1 MRKNS
6 LRTILLSLLVF
17 SLLFS
22 LGAFTAFAEDAVV
35 IGDEVNVRTGP
46 GTAYSA
52 FTTLKKDTVVN
63 VTNRSNAEWYLVS
76 WDGNSGYV
84 ASKFLLLSEE
94 SNASEITVTQEESP
108 GYINGM
114 YVCLRSGPGTS
125 HSVLGTYSNGKTLTI
140 NGYSGDWVSVTID
153 GKAGFIY
160 RDYVGVGSVSAAVI
174 EVDEPYGGTPVVGQS
189 SASGSN
195 GGGTV
200 IVVGGNSEPT
210 PAPSVVPVVTEPSPS
225 PSPVP
230 SAAPESEPSSD
241 TPSSPPVTG
250 TVVII
255 NGSTSTPIATT
266 PAPSASASDASDG
279 NTGAATDWNG
289 EITGNYVRFRKGPG
303 TTYSIIGTYNSGTKL
318 TILSQ
323 DGQWTAVVINGI
335 SGYVYSDYVAYTAA
349 PESTSP
355 EAETPSEDSADS
367 STVSMTLGLSTPSD
381 STASAGVK
389 DGYITG
395 NNVRLREEP
404 STTSRILAELSYG
417 CSLKIT
423 GVSGSWTKV
432 ICGGIEGFVS
442 SDFVATGT
450 YAPASGISTAHGAEL
465 GKEIANYALTF
476 VGYRYTWGGNSP
488 ATGFDCS
495 GFVQYIFS
503 QFGYTTSRV
512 ANDVTSDGVHVDP
525 ADIQPG
531 DVLCFYSS
539 SNYVGHVGIYIG
551 NNTFVHAA
559 NSATGVVTTSLSNNY
574 YASRGYEIRRII

>member
-6 LRTILLSLLVF
+6 IRTILLSLLVF

-22 LGAFTAFAEDAVV
+22 LSAFTAFAEDAVV

-46 GTAYSA
+46 GTAYAA
-52 FTTLKKDTVVN
+52 FTSLKKDTVVN

-84 ASKFLLLSEE
+84 ASKFLRLTEE
-94 SNASEITVTQEESP
+94 DNASEITVTQEESP

-125 HSVLGTYSNGKTLTI
+125 YSILGTYSNGKTLTI

-174 EVDEPYGGTPVVGQS
+174 VVDDPYGGTPVAGQS
-189 SASGSN
+189 SGSGSN

-200 IVVGGNSEPT
+200 IVVGGNSDPS
-210 PAPSVVPVVTEPSPS
+210 PVPSVVPVVTDPTPSPS
-225 PSPVP
+225 PSPDVNTEP
-230 SAAPESEPSSD
+230 EPSSD
-241 TPSSPPVTG
+241 STAAPPATG
-250 TVVII
+250 TVVVI
-255 NGSTSTPIATT
+255 NGSTNAPITTT
-266 PAPSASASDASDG
+266 PAPSASASGDSEESAGTVS
-279 NTGAATDWNG
+279 DWNG

-303 TTYSIIGTYNSGTKL
+303 TTYSIIGTYNSGTKVK
-318 TILSQ
+318 ILSQ
-323 DGQWTAVVINGI
+323 SGQWTAVMINGV
-335 SGYVYSDYVAYTAA
+335 SGYVFSDYVAYTAA
-349 PESTSP
+349 PESTSSET
-355 EAETPSEDSADS
+355 EASGEDSSDS
-367 STVSMTLGLSTPSD
+367 STVSMTLGLSEPAG
-381 STASAGVK
+381 STSSGVK

-395 NNVRLREEP
+395 NNVRLREGP
-404 STTSRILAELSYG
+404 SSASRILMELSYG
-417 CSLKIT
+417 TQLKIT
-423 GVSGSWTKV
+423 AVSGSWTKV
-432 ICGGIEGFVS
+432 ICGGTEGFVS
-442 SDFVATGT
+442 SDYVAEGT
-450 YAPASGISTAHGAEL
+450 YEPASGISTANGAEL

-495 GFVQYIFS
+495 GFVQYVFS

-512 ANDVTSDGVHVDP
+512 ANDVTGDGVHVDP
-525 ADIQPG
+525 KDIQPG

-559 NSATGVVTTSLSNNY
+559 NSAMGVVTTSLSNNY

>member
-6 LRTILLSLLVF
+6 IRKLSLFLLVF
-17 SLLFS
+17 ALIFS
-22 LGAFTAFAEDAVV
+22 LGSTPAFAEDAVV

-46 GTAYSA
+46 GTVYSA
-52 FTTLKKDTVVN
+52 FTTLKKDTTVN

-84 ASKFLLLSEE
+84 ASKFLRLTEEE
-94 SNASEITVTQEESP
+94 STADVIVSQEESP

-125 HSVLGTYSNGKTLTI
+125 YTILGTYSNGKSLTI
-140 NGYSGDWVSVTID
+140 NGYSGEWVSVTID
-153 GKAGFIY
+153 GKSGFIH

-174 EVDEPYGGTPVVGQS
+174 VMGDSYGGTPVTGQGS
-189 SASGSN
+189 SDGS
-195 GGGTV
+195 GGTV
-200 IVVGGNSEPT
+200 IVVSGNNEPS
-210 PAPSVVPVVTEPSPS
+210 PAPSVVPVAPSPS
-225 PSPVP
+225 PTP
-230 SAAPESEPSSD
+230 
-241 TPSSPPVTG
+241 TPSSAPASEHDSESPSDSSAAPPVTG
-250 TVVII
+250 SVVVISG
-255 NGSTSTPIATT
+255 NGNSPASTPAAATS
-266 PAPSASASDASDG
+266 PVG
-279 NTGAATDWNG
+279 ENTGHNAEGHDDTNCNG
-289 EITGNYVRFRKGPG
+289 EITGNYVRLRKGPG
-303 TTYSIIGTYNSGTKL
+303 TTYSILGTYNAGTKI
-318 TILSQ
+318 TVLSQ
-323 DGQWTAVVINGI
+323 SDQWAEVIINGI
-335 SGYVYSDYVAYTAA
+335 TGYVFSDYVALIGMPVSSPQEDADEED
-349 PESTSP
+349 ESP
-355 EAETPSEDSADS
+355 AV
-367 STVSMTLGLSTPSD
+367 TVTLGLAPSD
-381 STASAGVK
+381 STSYPVSK
-389 DGYITG
+389 DGYIVG

-404 STTSRILAELSYG
+404 STTSRVVMELSYG
-417 CSLKIT
+417 TALKLT

-432 ICGGIEGFVS
+432 ICGGKEGFVS
-442 SDFVATGT
+442 SEYVAEGV
-450 YAPASGISTAHGAEL
+450 YQPAAGINNAGGAEL

-512 ANDVTSDGVHVDP
+512 ANDVTRDGVHVDP